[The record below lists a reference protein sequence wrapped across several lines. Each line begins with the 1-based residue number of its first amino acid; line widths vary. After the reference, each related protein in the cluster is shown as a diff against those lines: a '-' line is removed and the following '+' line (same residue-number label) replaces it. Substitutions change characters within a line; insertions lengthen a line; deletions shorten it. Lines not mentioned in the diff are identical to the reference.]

1 MHACIQVRMCAC
13 VHACIK
19 VKNPL
24 ACNWN
29 QLRAHVCDCL
39 YASAYTL
46 CVCMYVIYA
55 CVRACL
61 LVCMALCMC
70 GYVCTCMRVCICTN
84 IRYAHIQCTT
94 GQAGEQAE
102 RREKERRKI
111 KRHSPHR
118 KGLVKL
124 KEVHVADLHACHC
137 QSFGQGK
144 RGRRCE
150 VNGRLLSVGK
160 THDFRKR
167 REAEV
172 VGLACLCVCVVG
184 LTCMYARVC
193 LCLHVCLYA
202 CKCIQINTYS
212 NIK

>member
-1 MHACIQVRMCAC
+1 MHECIHACLQAWLYAC
-13 VHACIK
+13 VAIC
-19 VKNPL
+19 
-24 ACNWN
+24 
-29 QLRAHVCDCL
+29 
-39 YASAYTL
+39 
-46 CVCMYVIYA
+46 IYA
-55 CVRACL
+55 CVYACVQIYDTHTYSHNGTGRRAS
-61 LVCMALCMC
+61 
-70 GYVCTCMRVCICTN
+70 
-84 IRYAHIQCTT
+84 
-94 GQAGEQAE
+94 GEE
-102 RREKERRKI
+102 RARKKKM

-124 KEVHVADLHACHC
+124 KEVHVADLHASHC

-160 THDFRKR
+160 AHDFRKR

-172 VGLACLCVCVVG
+172 VGLACLCVCVGG

-193 LCLHVCLYA
+193 LCLHVCLYV

>member
-1 MHACIQVRMCAC
+1 MSAYMLACRHGSMHVWLYVYMHTCMHAY
-13 VHACIK
+13 K
-19 VKNPL
+19 
-24 ACNWN
+24 
-29 QLRAHVCDCL
+29 
-39 YASAYTL
+39 YT
-46 CVCMYVIYA
+46 
-55 CVRACL
+55 
-61 LVCMALCMC
+61 
-70 GYVCTCMRVCICTN
+70 
-84 IRYAHIQCTT
+84 IRTHTVTT

-102 RREKERRKI
+102 RREQERKKM

-124 KEVHVADLHACHC
+124 KEVHVADLHASHC

-160 THDFRKR
+160 AHDFRKR

-193 LCLHVCLYA
+193 LCLHVCLYV